1 MTVKPLRV
9 PEDLVLPPDY
19 HRDLKLNGLSI
30 VESCTHTQRRQGA
43 MYLEN
48 HMLLVILEGQMK
60 LTHGNSQYI
69 VQMNEMVLL
78 NKAIQITY
86 DKTGNPKKDNIF
98 NSLMFFLKDE
108 FIQDFIKLAK
118 IESVQTAEVAKV
130 TIKPVNQRIRAF
142 FDSVVPFFAEP
153 ENIDG
158 PLVRLKMLELLYN
171 LSNTDKNLLR
181 QLLQLKQ
188 QVYADI
194 PMVVME
200 NYTSPATLSDLAY
213 LSGRSLSSFKRDF
226 FAIYQVTP
234 AQWIR
239 SQRLSKAKE
248 LLNAGLPVTEVCYSV
263 GFENVAHFSRLYKTY
278 FGSSPSAHRPG
289 PDNQIN

>member
-1 MTVKPLRV
+1 MKAKPIRV
-9 PEDLVLPPDY
+9 PEDLGRPPDY

-43 MYLEN
+43 MYLED

-60 LTHGNSQYI
+60 ITHGNSEYN
-69 VQMNEMVLL
+69 VRKNEIVLL
-78 NKAIQITY
+78 NKAIQIDY
-86 DKTGNPKKDNIF
+86 DKTGNPQKDNIF

-108 FIQDFIKLAK
+108 FLYDFIKLAK
-118 IESVQTAEVAKV
+118 IGSVQTAEVAKV
-130 TIKPVNQRIRAF
+130 TVKPVNQRIRAF

-181 QLLQLKQ
+181 QVLQLKQ

-194 PMVVME
+194 PTVVME
-200 NYTSPATLSDLAY
+200 NYTSPATLSELAY

-226 FAIYQVTP
+226 FSIYHVTP

-239 SQRLSKAKE
+239 QQRLTKAKE

-263 GFENVAHFSRLYKTY
+263 GFENLAHFSRLYKTH
-278 FGSSPSAHRPG
+278 FGCSPSSHRPA
-289 PDNQIN
+289 PQPAA